1 MPPSW
6 PDDLYVLTSALGA
19 VLALLGALLVLWAVR
34 ELGHSFTPFPTPR
47 DDGRLVAT
55 GPFVYV
61 RHPIYAGGIL
71 FAVGF
76 ALATSPAALVPTVGL
91 ALLWTRKAAREE
103 EQLSRRFPEYADYR
117 SRVPGRFL
125 PSR

>member
-1 MPPSW
+1 LPPSW
-6 PDDLYVLTSALGA
+6 PDDLDVVTSALGA

-34 ELGHSFTPFPTPR
+34 ELGHSFTPFPMPR

-71 FAVGF
+71 FALGF